1 MLTCL
6 VPKAPSEVF
15 FCALILGVAATFAF
29 LELFSELTRDFFGV
43 DICVGSF
50 ALNFWPPY
58 RPSVP

>member
-1 MLTCL
+1 
-6 VPKAPSEVF
+6 
-15 FCALILGVAATFAF
+15 LILGVAATFAF